1 MEHQTNMFNK
11 HAAAEIKTL
20 RQIEESCDGV
30 YNMFYWQIFPASFS
44 STQRKHCGA
53 KESPSLHPH
62 FEPKSSEETAAKG
75 DVILPA

>member
-11 HAAAEIKTL
+11 HAAAQIKTL

-53 KESPSLHPH
+53 KESPSLPTLSQNQARR
-62 FEPKSSEETAAKG
+62 PLLK
-75 DVILPA
+75 VM